1 MGNRFVDNETEL
13 NAATL
18 NGLEDDMKRYA
29 EEQRETAASETTIGG
44 IRIWVSGSTL
54 NISTEK

>member
-29 EEQRETAASETTIGG
+29 EEQRETAASQTTIGG
-44 IRIWVSGSTL
+44 IRIWVSGR
-54 NISTEK
+54 I